1 MDTRIEKALLFI
13 SKNLHSKI
21 PLSTLAN
28 EACLSEFHFHRL
40 FKATTKFPPLEY
52 INKLR
57 LEYAAHYLI
66 VYPEAKYQEVA
77 FECGF
82 SSPANFSRSFSKFFK
97 VSPSAYRNKKGAIKP
112 TATFLGVEPVLKP
125 SNLPV
130 QYFSHLKLIVQRVN
144 LEEQELNNY
153 YKKLIGEHQKSLD
166 CVGFFLD
173 MPFHVAHDQC
183 RYYVARE
190 NNEAAD
196 DKGHFL
202 EISGGYYTQVEIKGT
217 FEDMEQILKRFKRE
231 YIDPSGYI
239 IKSLFGFERITLPEH
254 PDHFSYFKTPRTLFI
269 RIGRK

>member
-13 SKNLHSKI
+13 SKNLHSKLS
-21 PLSTLAN
+21 LSTLAK

-40 FKATTKFPPLEY
+40 FKAATKLPPLEY

-82 SSPANFSRSFSKFFK
+82 SSPANFSRSFNKFFK
-97 VSPSAYRNKKGAIKP
+97 DSPSAYRNKKRAIKP
-112 TATFLGVEPVLKP
+112 TATFPGVEPVLKS

-130 QYFSHLKLIVQRVN
+130 QYFSHRKLIVQRVN
-144 LEEQELNNY
+144 LEEQELTKY
-153 YKKLIGEHQKSLD
+153 FKKLISEHQNSLSLI
-166 CVGFFLD
+166 GFFLD

-183 RYYVARE
+183 RYYVGMESQEVAGD
-190 NNEAAD
+190 NA
-196 DKGHFL
+196 HYL
-202 EISGGYYTQVEIKGT
+202 EIPGGYYTQVEIKGT
-217 FEDMEQILKRFKRE
+217 FEDMEQILQRFKRE
-231 YIDPSGYI
+231 QIDPSGYI
-239 IKSLFGFERITLPEH
+239 IKSLFGFERIFLPEC